1 VYYHVL
7 FKLKL
12 ATSTLV
18 FRNAPHF
25 NILSRKNID
34 VRDFLGIKWPIT
46 CEFTLMKEL
55 RFTGNPGHTDCF
67 GLRNTYGQ
75 RGLC

>member
-18 FRNAPHF
+18 FRNAPRF

-34 VRDFLGIKWPIT
+34 VRDFLMIKW
-46 CEFTLMKEL
+46 LA
-55 RFTGNPGHTDCF
+55 
-67 GLRNTYGQ
+67 RNQ
-75 RGLC
+75 